1 MSDTKKIK
9 RTQYVVDKSIQYRY
23 AGLILLYTF
32 IFFIISLAIIY
43 FTGWKHLV
51 EKLANV
57 YPQAKLVEIFNAV
70 YLRLLIGF
78 LLLLP
83 LSVISAILV
92 SHKIAGPLV
101 RVKKALRQMI
111 DGDYN
116 IFLRLRERDQLKDVA
131 DQINKL
137 AASLKRKN
145 V

>member
-57 YPQAKLVEIFNAV
+57 YPQAKLV
-70 YLRLLIGF
+70 
-78 LLLLP
+78 
-83 LSVISAILV
+83 
-92 SHKIAGPLV
+92 
-101 RVKKALRQMI
+101 
-111 DGDYN
+111 
-116 IFLRLRERDQLKDVA
+116 
-131 DQINKL
+131 
-137 AASLKRKN
+137 
-145 V
+145 

>member
-1 MSDTKKIK
+1 
-9 RTQYVVDKSIQYRY
+9 
-23 AGLILLYTF
+23 
-32 IFFIISLAIIY
+32 
-43 FTGWKHLV
+43 
-51 EKLANV
+51 
-57 YPQAKLVEIFNAV
+57 
-70 YLRLLIGF
+70 
-78 LLLLP
+78 LP